1 VEEIP
6 SRVSLLVQTGTGA
19 EVKSALEDGGLAFE
33 DAGAPRGVADA
44 VQLFIVATPSLGV
57 FLLLLEKLRR
67 LRLPRTYIR
76 VRAGEI
82 EIWMEE
88 ELRDGR
94 IVVVRDD
101 GSVEELPDGELSPQQ
116 LLDALNPSQ
125 GDG

>member
-6 SRVSLLVQTGTGA
+6 SRVSLLVQAGA
-19 EVKSALEDGGLAFE
+19 GADVKSALEDGGLEFE

-44 VQLFIVATPSLGV
+44 VQLFVIATPSLGV
-57 FLLLLEKLRR
+57 LVLLLEKLRR

-82 EIWMEE
+82 EIWAEE
-88 ELRDGR
+88 GLRDGR

-101 GSVEELPDGELSPQQ
+101 GAVEELPDSELSPQQ